1 MRALRCLAVGVCAL
15 LVGACANAKPKPS
28 PSPTAAPQPDVAS
41 TDDAGDSEWDPDG
54 AIDRALALEDAGQIE
69 AAIDSSLAPRVHCR
83 YNPDFREG
91 SSVSLWTMREDL
103 RAGMDVLLM
112 DADVLYAPAILE
124 RLLLSP
130 IPNCFLLDR
139 DFEAGEEPMKICVDA
154 AGRMVEF
161 RKHIAADLEY
171 NLMGES
177 VGFFRF
183 TPDRAARIA
192 NRAEE
197 YVAAG
202 KRGEHYEEIL
212 RDELLAE
219 PDAFGYEDITGSPW
233 IEIDFPAD
241 VERARNEIL
250 VEVDGS

>member
-1 MRALRCLAVGVCAL
+1 ML
-15 LVGACANAKPKPS
+15 
-28 PSPTAAPQPDVAS
+28 
-41 TDDAGDSEWDPDG
+41 DG
-54 AIDRALALEDAGQIE
+54 AAMVGIGQIE
-69 AAIDSSLAPRVHCR
+69 AAIDGSLAPRVHCR